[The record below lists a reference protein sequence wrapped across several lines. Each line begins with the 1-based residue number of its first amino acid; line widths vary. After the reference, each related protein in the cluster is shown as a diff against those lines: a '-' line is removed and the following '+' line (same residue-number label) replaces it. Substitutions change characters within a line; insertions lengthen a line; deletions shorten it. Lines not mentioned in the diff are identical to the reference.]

1 MPMDTLKLTLQ
12 TATSEILRKVLA
24 RSESMNQLR
33 QIIDLRARRVKTKNY
48 ETATFVA
55 IIEKESTRIQQE
67 NILIAKLQLKI
78 EDKTLIKATHKQ
90 VKKMLKPFKGLQF
103 DEFLYNEIHL
113 NEIMAKEDEQN
124 DPIKESRK
132 RHLRILDAALK
143 EQVVDIQ
150 VVLGICVQISRQ
162 ALYNEM
168 WENYLCAYDY
178 LMANQKEFQVHDIQ
192 GIQGLKLRL

>member
-33 QIIDLRARRVKTKNY
+33 QIIDLRARKVKTKNY
-48 ETATFVA
+48 ETAIFVG
-55 IIEKESTRIQQE
+55 IIEKESARIQQE

-113 NEIMAKEDEQN
+113 NEIMAKEYEQN

-132 RHLRILDAALK
+132 RHLRILEAALK

-150 VVLGICVQISRQ
+150 VVLGICVQVSRQ
-162 ALYNEM
+162 ALYNEL
-168 WENYLCAYDY
+168 WENYNCAYDY
-178 LMANQKEFQVHDIQ
+178 LMANQKEFQMHDI
-192 GIQGLKLRL
+192 